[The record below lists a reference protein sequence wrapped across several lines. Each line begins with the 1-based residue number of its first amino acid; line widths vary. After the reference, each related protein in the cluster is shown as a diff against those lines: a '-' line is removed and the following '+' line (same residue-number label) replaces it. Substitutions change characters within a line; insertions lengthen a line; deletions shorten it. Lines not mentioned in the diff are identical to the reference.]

1 MIIYS
6 IPLRGLKISRSRS
19 LLALSTTALALPGI
33 AGADAPPVES
43 ILSYKISNYKEDDLS
58 RREVLFGDLDRYD
71 IDVHQFQL
79 ITPVGRNMAL
89 RIDANYESL
98 SGASPWFTLA
108 GSNGDPVVS
117 LSGASGIRDRRAE
130 ISVGGSYYLEN
141 GSISGNIG
149 YSEEDD
155 YRAVY
160 AGLSGERHFNND
172 NTTLSAGL
180 SYSSDDISP
189 TDAKLFNRVSDE
201 HKNSASAYFSVSQL
215 INQVS
220 SIQSGF
226 SITEQSG
233 FLSDPYKLRDVRPE
247 DKTLLAWTTSYRRFF
262 TSAGAALHLNY
273 RLYHDDFGISSHTLN
288 IAWHQNIGRS
298 YRLIPALRYYSQ
310 SAADFFTN
318 IDDFSQPLT
327 VPQSSDYRLSAF
339 GAISGSIS
347 FVTDFGEWTT
357 TLTAERYI
365 ANEKYSAHE
374 VSQPST
380 ALVTYER
387 ISFGIDYSF

>member
-1 MIIYS
+1 M
-6 IPLRGLKISRSRS
+6 KINRSRS

-43 ILSYKISNYKEDDLS
+43 TLSYKISNYKEDDLS
-58 RREVLFGDLDRYD
+58 RSEVPFGDLDRYD

-79 ITPVGRNMAL
+79 ITPIGRNMAL
-89 RIDANYESL
+89 RIEANYESL

-108 GSNGDPVVS
+108 GSDGKPIVS
-117 LSGASGIRDRRAE
+117 LSGASGIRDRRSE
-130 ISVGGSYYLEN
+130 ISVGASYYLEN

-189 TDAKLFNRVSDE
+189 TDAKLFNRVTDE

-233 FLSDPYKLRDVRPE
+233 FLSDPYKLRDVRPG
-247 DKTLLAWTTSYRRFF
+247 DKTQLAWTTSYRRFF
-262 TSAGAALHLNY
+262 TTADAALHLNY
-273 RLYHDDFGISSHTLN
+273 RLYHDDFGVSSHTLDT
-288 IAWHQNIGRS
+288 AWHQNIGRS

-318 IDDFSQPLT
+318 IDDLTQPLT

-347 FVTDFGEWTT
+347 LVADFGKWSA

-365 ANEKYSAHE
+365 AKEKYSAYE

-380 ALVTYER
+380 ALVAYKR
-387 ISFGIDYSF
+387 LSFGIDYSF